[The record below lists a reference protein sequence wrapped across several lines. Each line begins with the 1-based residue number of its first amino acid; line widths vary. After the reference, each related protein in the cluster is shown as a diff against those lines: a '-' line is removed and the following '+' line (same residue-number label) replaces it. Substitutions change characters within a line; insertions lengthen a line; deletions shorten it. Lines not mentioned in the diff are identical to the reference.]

1 MYNLVFILKIIVFYA
16 PPPSPIPVYH
26 DNLEIEEEATE
37 SSNIGSLVCH
47 VVAGDGNCLFRA
59 ISHQFFGDASRHEEI
74 RLSAVAF
81 IEANQAIF
89 GNSVDCGWSAYLKK
103 MQQLKEWGGE

>member
-1 MYNLVFILKIIVFYA
+1 MYFILCLIFTQKHVFEVA
-16 PPPSPIPVYH
+16 PPSPIPVYH

-59 ISHQFFGDASRHEEI
+59 ISHHTQVVCNLI
-74 RLSAVAF
+74 KF
-81 IEANQAIF
+81 ISF
-89 GNSVDCGWSAYLKK
+89 V
-103 MQQLKEWGGE
+103 